1 MAVTI
6 KDVAKLANVAPS
18 TVSRVIANN
27 PRISE
32 KTKRKVRKAMSELG
46 YHPNFIARSLASK
59 SSDVLGI
66 IMPKSGDGSFL
77 NPFFPTVM
85 KGLSQAAHDDRL
97 GLQITTGITEEEIY
111 GEVEK
116 MVHGGRVDGLI
127 LLYSKVGD
135 KVLNYLRKANFPFV
149 VIGKPYQY
157 ESSITHVDNDN
168 FQAGKD
174 VAQYLLDCGHTDIAF
189 IGGNADLVVTIER
202 VKGYEAALKEAGIPM
217 RKEYAIHEDFMLEG
231 GKEAVKRLMNL
242 ENSPTALIVADDFMS
257 LGVLNMLDE
266 LGIDVPGDISVFSFN
281 NVLLAQ
287 LSKPPLSS
295 VDINIESLGY
305 QAVKLLLTRIKE
317 PDSPAMRMIVPYQLV
332 LRSSV
337 AEINGGRNQ

>member
-32 KTKRKVRKAMSELG
+32 KTKRKVRKAMNELG

-111 GEVEK
+111 DEVEK

-135 KVLNYLRKANFPFV
+135 NVLNYLREANFPFV

-157 ESSITHVDNDN
+157 ESSISHVDNDN

-174 VAQYLLDCGHTDIAF
+174 VAKYLLDSGHRAIAF
-189 IGGNADLVVTIER
+189 IGGNAELVVTIER
-202 VKGYEAALKEAGIPM
+202 MKGYEAALMEAGIPV
-217 RKEYAIHEDFMLEG
+217 RKDYVIHEDFMLEG

-281 NVLLAQ
+281 NVLLSE
-287 LSKPPLSS
+287 LSKPPLCS

-317 PDSPAMRMIVPYQLV
+317 PGSPAMRMIVPYELIV
-332 LRSSV
+332 RSSV
-337 AEINGGRNQ
+337 AKIKN